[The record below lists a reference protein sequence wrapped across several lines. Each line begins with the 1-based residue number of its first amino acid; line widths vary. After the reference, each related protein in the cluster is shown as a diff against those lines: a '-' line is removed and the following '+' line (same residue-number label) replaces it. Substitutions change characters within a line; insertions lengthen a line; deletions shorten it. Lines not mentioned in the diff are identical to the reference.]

1 MEYNGWTNKET
12 WLAYIW
18 HGDSLSE
25 MQEAGENITAYYA
38 QRIITDWLD
47 DMQEPLGGFVKDML
61 NTAMSSIN
69 WDELANHYKHK

>member
-1 MEYNGWTNKET
+1 MKYNGWTNKAT

-18 HGDSLSE
+18 HGDSLSD
-25 MQEAGENITAYYA
+25 MQAAGENITAYYA
-38 QRIITDWLD
+38 QRIITDWVD
-47 DMQEPLGGFVKDML
+47 DMQEPLDGFVRDML